1 MMIFFYKQI
10 KKVINKIS
18 IKSKIEN
25 SKTKYSCAGVI
36 KMSRSYSI
44 KFFNELSKLN
54 KLKKK
59 FLL

>member
-1 MMIFFYKQI
+1 MVNPKNQYDNDDILLQTDK

-36 KMSRSYSI
+36 KMSETL
-44 KFFNELSKLN
+44 FN
-54 KLKKK
+54 
-59 FLL
+59 

>member
-36 KMSRSYSI
+36 KMSDSIQLNFLTSYQ
-44 KFFNELSKLN
+44 N
-54 KLKKK
+54 
-59 FLL
+59 